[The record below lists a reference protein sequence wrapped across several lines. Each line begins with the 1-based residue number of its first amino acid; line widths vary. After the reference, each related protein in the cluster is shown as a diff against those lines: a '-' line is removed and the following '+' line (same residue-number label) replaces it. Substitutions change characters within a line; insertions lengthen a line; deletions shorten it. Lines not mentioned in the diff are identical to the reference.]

1 MTMTSNASGT
11 QERPRDGAFV
21 LGTFID
27 AVDQESARRR
37 ILEWATARQSR
48 AVYLCNVHSVVT
60 ADSDPQFQLVLDGA
74 DLAAPD
80 GAPVAWALRR
90 LGQPVPHR
98 VSGPDLMW
106 HLLGDAE
113 RRQLRI
119 YFYGSS
125 ATTLARLR
133 QAAITAYPGLQ
144 IAGMHSPPY
153 RPLTNREQQALVDNI
168 NATRPH
174 MVFVGLGCPKQE
186 AWIMARRG
194 EITAVM
200 LGVGAAFDFH
210 AGVIRRAPRWMR
222 DYGLEWL
229 HRLGTNPRR
238 LARRYLVTNSVFM
251 LRFIQQWLFKR
262 KTDA

>member
-60 ADSDPQFQLVLDGA
+60 ADSDPQFQHVLDGA

-113 RRQLRI
+113 RRRVQESTWGRDPE
-119 YFYGSS
+119 
-125 ATTLARLR
+125 RV
-133 QAAITAYPGLQ
+133 AAEI
-144 IAGMHSPPY
+144 
-153 RPLTNREQQALVDNI
+153 R
-168 NATRPH
+168 
-174 MVFVGLGCPKQE
+174 
-186 AWIMARRG
+186 ARRDS
-194 EITAVM
+194 A
-200 LGVGAAFDFH
+200 
-210 AGVIRRAPRWMR
+210 
-222 DYGLEWL
+222 
-229 HRLGTNPRR
+229 
-238 LARRYLVTNSVFM
+238 
-251 LRFIQQWLFKR
+251 
-262 KTDA
+262 